1 MPVATSPSAILPA
14 SPVVK
19 MEDRKRPANSNADDL
34 APPSKRHQVNG
45 SSKSR
50 DDALDMKD
58 EAWIEAFQKDAIYRQ
73 MLEYKREKSQLE
85 ARLEELGKQYEYYDI
100 HLRTI
105 DAWWLQL
112 LQEVELVAQG
122 TLTDKF
128 KTHDLSPSI
137 GLGSQDVQ
145 LFQKHLAENGK
156 AIRSILETLFTRL
169 ATSRG
174 DVKPELAEMES
185 KIKSLLAEQKEYKVQ
200 LESLAHKKEELSAN
214 LDAAMLRVVKA
225 EKKLDRAKS
234 AQVQK
239 LEQQALA
246 SSTSRTVPATA
257 ENGDDTG
264 DSNGHDENLHIK
276 YQEAV
281 VTMAKQKEQLE
292 SAISEI
298 KALKDENSTLKIKR
312 ESVTDEEFVRTDVFK
327 AFKSQNED
335 LIKRVNDLEAT
346 NKQLRHE
353 AEKLQAERTS
363 FRSQLEREAQNV
375 TADLEEQIQSREGDL
390 TRVRS
395 QRDEL
400 LADKGIRQA
409 QQEQERTSLE
419 NFKELVG
426 AKEDRIAAL
435 EMELERLRPSSDAP
449 SSEPRPDLESI
460 TVEELREK
468 FLKLEKDFQSIN
480 QELPSMEKAYKRSM
494 AISKKKVMDQ
504 HLTEERMAILIQ
516 EKSKADQKYFAARKD
531 ADIRNNEIRTL
542 RQQNG
547 KSSEIIAALKEH
559 DTQARTLIS
568 NLEKQLTDL
577 KQSNVAVLEESRGLK
592 VSSAEAIRR
601 ADSVKSQITELQ
613 NLVKSKDT
621 VAVAE
626 KEKANSHE
634 TESERLKVRLEHA
647 EKDVETWKK
656 KAFGKSSSELNDL
669 RQIAL
674 CSICQL
680 NPKNSMLRTCNHIFC
695 KECAEARLTNRLR
708 KCPNCSK
715 PYDRPDIMPIYL
727 T

>member
-1 MPVATSPSAILPA
+1 
-14 SPVVK
+14 
-19 MEDRKRPANSNADDL
+19 
-34 APPSKRHQVNG
+34 
-45 SSKSR
+45 
-50 DDALDMKD
+50 MK
-58 EAWIEAFQKDAIYRQ
+58 
-73 MLEYKREKSQLE
+73 
-85 ARLEELGKQYEYYDI
+85 
-100 HLRTI
+100 
-105 DAWWLQL
+105 L
-112 LQEVELVAQG
+112 LQEVELVAEG
-122 TLTDKF
+122 TFTDKF
-128 KTHDLSPSI
+128 ETHGKPTGPLPSSSALVTGISADLSPSI

-156 AIRSILETLFTRL
+156 AIKSILETLFNQL
-169 ATSRG
+169 AKHRG
-174 DVKPELAEMES
+174 DVKPEIAEMES

-327 AFKSQNED
+327 VFKSQNED

-375 TADLEEQIQSREGDL
+375 TADLEEQIQTRESDL

-449 SSEPRPDLESI
+449 ASEPRPDLESI

-494 AISKKKVMDQ
+494 GISKKKVMDQ
-504 HLTEERMAILIQ
+504 HLTEERMAVLIQ

-592 VSSAEAIRR
+592 VSSAEAVRR

-669 RQIAL
+669 RVGAPHDCPIFGQSLTCVAANRSL
-674 CSICQL
+674 FHLPAEPQELHAQDLQPHLLQRMRRGTPHQPTKKMPQL
-680 NPKNSMLRTCNHIFC
+680 QQAI
-695 KECAEARLTNRLR
+695 
-708 KCPNCSK
+708 
-715 PYDRPDIMPIYL
+715 
-727 T
+727 

>member
-1 MPVATSPSAILPA
+1 
-14 SPVVK
+14 
-19 MEDRKRPANSNADDL
+19 
-34 APPSKRHQVNG
+34 
-45 SSKSR
+45 
-50 DDALDMKD
+50 
-58 EAWIEAFQKDAIYRQ
+58 
-73 MLEYKREKSQLE
+73 
-85 ARLEELGKQYEYYDI
+85 
-100 HLRTI
+100 
-105 DAWWLQL
+105 
-112 LQEVELVAQG
+112 
-122 TLTDKF
+122 
-128 KTHDLSPSI
+128 
-137 GLGSQDVQ
+137 
-145 LFQKHLAENGK
+145 
-156 AIRSILETLFTRL
+156 
-169 ATSRG
+169 
-174 DVKPELAEMES
+174 MES

-200 LESLAHKKEELSAN
+200 LESLTHKKEELSAN

-246 SSTSRTVPATA
+246 SSTSRTVPTTA
-257 ENGDDTG
+257 ENGEDNG
-264 DSNGHDENLHIK
+264 DSNGHDENLHMK

-281 VTMAKQKEQLE
+281 AAMAKQKEQLE

-375 TADLEEQIQSREGDL
+375 TADLEEQIQIRETDL

-435 EMELERLRPSSDAP
+435 EMELDRLRPSSDAP
-449 SSEPRPDLESI
+449 ASEPRPDLESI
-460 TVEELREK
+460 TAEELREK

-494 AISKKKVMDQ
+494 GISKKKVLDQ
-504 HLTEERMAILIQ
+504 HLTEERMAVLIQ

-613 NLVKSKDT
+613 NLVKSKDV

-626 KEKANSHE
+626 KEKANGHE

-647 EKDVETWKK
+647 EKDLETWKK

-669 RQIAL
+669 RVSDPIHID
-674 CSICQL
+674 CPIWSITD
-680 NPKNSMLRTCNHIFC
+680 MR
-695 KECAEARLTNRLR
+695 
-708 KCPNCSK
+708 CSK
-715 PYDRPDIMPIYL
+715 SPSVPFAN
-727 T
+727 

>member
-1 MPVATSPSAILPA
+1 M
-14 SPVVK
+14 
-19 MEDRKRPANSNADDL
+19 
-34 APPSKRHQVNG
+34 
-45 SSKSR
+45 
-50 DDALDMKD
+50 
-58 EAWIEAFQKDAIYRQ
+58 
-73 MLEYKREKSQLE
+73 
-85 ARLEELGKQYEYYDI
+85 
-100 HLRTI
+100 
-105 DAWWLQL
+105 
-112 LQEVELVAQG
+112 
-122 TLTDKF
+122 
-128 KTHDLSPSI
+128 SPSI

-145 LFQKHLAENGK
+145 LFQRHLAENGK
-156 AIRSILETLFTRL
+156 AIKSILETLFSRL
-169 ATSRG
+169 ATHRG
-174 DVKPELAEMES
+174 DVKPEVAEMES

-200 LESLAHKKEELSAN
+200 LESLTHKKEELSAN

-246 SSTSRTVPATA
+246 SSTSRTVPTTA
-257 ENGDDTG
+257 ENGEDNG
-264 DSNGHDENLHIK
+264 DSNGHDENLHMK

-281 VTMAKQKEQLE
+281 AAMAKQKEQLE

-335 LIKRVNDLEAT
+335 LIKRVNDLEST

-375 TADLEEQIQSREGDL
+375 TADLEEQIQIRETDL

-435 EMELERLRPSSDAP
+435 EMELDRLRPSSDAP
-449 SSEPRPDLESI
+449 ASDPRPDLDSI
-460 TVEELREK
+460 TAEELREK

-494 AISKKKVMDQ
+494 GISKKKVLDQ
-504 HLTEERMAILIQ
+504 HLTEERMAVLIQ

-613 NLVKSKDT
+613 NLVKSKDV

-626 KEKANSHE
+626 KEKANGHE

-647 EKDVETWKK
+647 EKDLETWKK

-669 RQIAL
+669 RVSYPYLLTLLLEQSL
-674 CSICQL
+674 
-680 NPKNSMLRTCNHIFC
+680 TCV
-695 KECAEARLTNRLR
+695 AANRSLFHLPTEPEELHAQDLQPHLLQGMR
-708 KCPNCSK
+708 RGTSHQPA
-715 PYDRPDIMPIYL
+715 
-727 T
+727 

>member
-1 MPVATSPSAILPA
+1 
-14 SPVVK
+14 
-19 MEDRKRPANSNADDL
+19 
-34 APPSKRHQVNG
+34 
-45 SSKSR
+45 
-50 DDALDMKD
+50 MKD

-85 ARLEELGKQYEYYDI
+85 ARLEELGKQYEYYDV

-112 LQEVELVAQG
+112 LQEIELVAEG
-122 TLTDKF
+122 TFTEKSE
-128 KTHDLSPSI
+128 THDLSPSI

-145 LFQKHLAENGK
+145 LFQRHLAENGK
-156 AIRSILETLFTRL
+156 AIKSILETLFNRL
-169 ATSRG
+169 ATHRG
-174 DVKPELAEMES
+174 DIKPEIAEMES
-185 KIKSLLAEQKEYKVQ
+185 KIKSLLAEQKQYKVQ

-239 LEQQALA
+239 LEQAALA
-246 SSTSRTVPATA
+246 SSTSRAVPATA
-257 ENGDDTG
+257 ENGDDNG
-264 DSNGHDENLHIK
+264 HSNGHDENLHVK

-281 VTMAKQKEQLE
+281 AAMSKQKEQLE

-298 KALKDENSTLKIKR
+298 KALKDENSTLRIKR

-346 NKQLRHE
+346 NKQLRLE

-375 TADLEEQIQSREGDL
+375 TADLEEQIQIRETDL

-435 EMELERLRPSSDAP
+435 EMELERLRPGPDAP
-449 SSEPRPDLESI
+449 ASEPRSDLESI
-460 TVEELREK
+460 TAEELREK
-468 FLKLEKDFQSIN
+468 FMKLEKDFQSIN

-504 HLTEERMAILIQ
+504 HLTEERMAVLIQ

-547 KSSEIIAALKEH
+547 KSSEIIASLKEH

-577 KQSNVAVLEESRGLK
+577 KQSNVAVIEESRTMK
-592 VSSAEAIRR
+592 SSSADAIRR

-613 NLVKSKDT
+613 NLVKSKDV

>member
-1 MPVATSPSAILPA
+1 
-14 SPVVK
+14 
-19 MEDRKRPANSNADDL
+19 MEDRKRPVNHKADDL

-50 DDALDMKD
+50 DDTLDMKD

-85 ARLEELGKQYEYYDI
+85 ARLEELGKQYQYYDV

-112 LQEVELVAQG
+112 LQEVELVAEG
-122 TLTDKF
+122 TFTEKSD
-128 KTHDLSPSI
+128 THDLSPSI

-145 LFQKHLAENGK
+145 LFQRHLAENGK
-156 AIRSILETLFTRL
+156 AIKSILESLFNRL
-169 ATSRG
+169 ATHRG
-174 DVKPELAEMES
+174 DVKPEIAEMES

-225 EKKLDRAKS
+225 EKKLDRARS

-239 LEQQALA
+239 LEQAALA
-246 SSTSRTVPATA
+246 SSTSRAVATTA
-257 ENGDDTG
+257 ENGDDKG
-264 DSNGHDENLHIK
+264 DSNGHDESLHMK

-281 VTMAKQKEQLE
+281 AVMSKQKEQLE

-298 KALKDENSTLKIKR
+298 KALKDENSTLRIKR
-312 ESVTDEEFVRTDVFK
+312 EGVTDEEFVRTDVFK
-327 AFKSQNED
+327 TFKSQNED

-346 NKQLRHE
+346 NKQLRLE

-375 TADLEEQIQSREGDL
+375 TADLEEQIQIRETDL

-419 NFKELVG
+419 NFKELIG

-435 EMELERLRPSSDAP
+435 EMELERLRPSPDAP
-449 SSEPRPDLESI
+449 ASEPRSDLESI

-494 AISKKKVMDQ
+494 GISKKKVMDQ
-504 HLTEERMAILIQ
+504 HLTEERMAVLIQ

-577 KQSNVAVLEESRGLK
+577 KQSNVAVLEESRNMK
-592 VSSAEAIRR
+592 SSSADAIRR
-601 ADSVKSQITELQ
+601 AESVKSQITELQ
-613 NLVKSKDT
+613 NLVKSKDA
-621 VAVAE
+621 VAIAE
-626 KEKANSHE
+626 KEKANSLE
-634 TESERLKVRLEHA
+634 TEGERLKVRLEHA
-647 EKDVETWKK
+647 EKDLDTWKK

-695 KECAEARLTNRLR
+695 RECAEARLTNRLR

>member
-1 MPVATSPSAILPA
+1 
-14 SPVVK
+14 
-19 MEDRKRPANSNADDL
+19 MEDRKRPAISNADDL

-85 ARLEELGKQYEYYDI
+85 ARLEELGKQYEYYDA

-112 LQEVELVAQG
+112 LQEVELVAEG
-122 TLTDKF
+122 TFTDKF
-128 KTHDLSPSI
+128 ETHDLSPSI
-137 GLGSQDVQ
+137 GLGSQDAQ
-145 LFQKHLAENGK
+145 LFQKHLAENGQ
-156 AIRSILETLFTRL
+156 AIKTILETLFNRL
-169 ATSRG
+169 ATHRG
-174 DVKPELAEMES
+174 DVKPEIAEMES

-200 LESLAHKKEELSAN
+200 LESLNHKKEELSAN

-225 EKKLDRAKS
+225 EKKLDRARS

-246 SSTSRTVPATA
+246 SSTSRAVPTAA
-257 ENGDDTG
+257 ENGDDNG

-276 YQEAV
+276 YQETVAA
-281 VTMAKQKEQLE
+281 MAKQKEQLE

-298 KALKDENSTLKIKR
+298 KGLKDENSTLKIKR

-327 AFKSQNED
+327 VFKSQNED

-346 NKQLRHE
+346 NKQLRYE

-375 TADLEEQIQSREGDL
+375 TADLEEQIQIRETDL

-419 NFKELVG
+419 NIKELVG

-435 EMELERLRPSSDAP
+435 EMELERLRPSLDAP
-449 SSEPRPDLESI
+449 ASEPRPDLESI
-460 TVEELREK
+460 TAEELREK

-494 AISKKKVMDQ
+494 GISKKKVMDQ
-504 HLTEERMAILIQ
+504 HLTEERMAVLIQ

-577 KQSNVAVLEESRGLK
+577 KQSNVAIIEESRGLK

-601 ADSVKSQITELQ
+601 SDSVKSQVTELQ
-613 NLVKSKDT
+613 NLVKSKDV

-647 EKDVETWKK
+647 EKDLETWKK

-669 RQIAL
+669 RVSGFWRL
-674 CSICQL
+674 FNL
-680 NPKNSMLRTCNHIFC
+680 
-695 KECAEARLTNRLR
+695 AR
-708 KCPNCSK
+708 
-715 PYDRPDIMPIYL
+715 Y
-727 T
+727 